1 MIISEFFFYLYIQYL
16 KYIDRLLRKYT
27 LGNDLDRR
35 KLKVISQNDTY
46 RNLTVIDRGSLH

>member
-16 KYIDRLLRKYT
+16 KYIDPLLRKYT
-27 LGNDLDRR
+27 LENDLDRR

-46 RNLTVIDRGSLH
+46 RNLTVIDRGSHN

>member
-27 LGNDLDRR
+27 LENDLDRR

-46 RNLTVIDRGSLH
+46 RNLTVIDRGSHN

>member
-16 KYIDRLLRKYT
+16 KYIDPLLRKYT
-27 LGNDLDRR
+27 LENDLDRR